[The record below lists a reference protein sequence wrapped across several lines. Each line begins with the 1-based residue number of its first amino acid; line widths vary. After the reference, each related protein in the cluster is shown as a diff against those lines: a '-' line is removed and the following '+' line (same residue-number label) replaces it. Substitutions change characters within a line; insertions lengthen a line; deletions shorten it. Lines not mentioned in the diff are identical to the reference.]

1 MRMER
6 RSLGR
11 RSALSFKSKVAQA
24 EKKRGAKPPK
34 QDNTSLTETLPTSEE
49 VEAVVTD
56 QTGVTTEEFYGEDQE
71 DGQRSKWERT
81 IPLDRIR
88 PNPFQPRK
96 TFDPVKIDELAYGMK
111 EHGWIG
117 GGLPVRAHAT
127 EPNIYELVWGE
138 RRWRAAKIADL
149 KTIPCVV
156 STYSDDDMIE
166 KGLLENIQREDL
178 SNLEEGQAYVNLL
191 ALRNEQGKPR
201 YSIRRLAQRIGKDKS
216 YIEDRL
222 QYARVPIDV
231 QQLATD
237 QPDISP
243 RIIRELGELSK
254 MLQPEERAPVI
265 EGVREGRLR
274 IEDVREIRKDVE
286 QQTKSTVVTVPQQSA
301 PVKPPEQSI
310 EQRPEPTT
318 SPVTA
323 QVSAATDT
331 LLPSAL
337 IEQRSEVVSLEPLQ
351 AMPQARIPTQEPV
364 HPTSTQHTPLVKA
377 MVVSVFEKTLKR
389 DNEALERIFQ
399 RITDRYE
406 TLTND
411 EQDVLRRYVQQW
423 NTTIQDL
430 VSRME

>member
-1 MRMER
+1 MRMEW
-6 RSLGR
+6 RSPGR

-24 EKKRGAKPPK
+24 QKKKEAKPTK
-34 QDNTSLTETLPTSEE
+34 QDNVSLTESLPTSEK
-49 VEAVVTD
+49 VEAVVTN

-71 DGQRSKWERT
+71 DGQKSKWERT

-96 TFDPVKIDELAYGMK
+96 TFDPVKLDELAYGMR

-231 QQLATD
+231 QQLAAD

-286 QQTKSTVVTVPQQSA
+286 QQTKSPIVAVPQQSI
-301 PVKPPEQSI
+301 PVKQS
-310 EQRPEPTT
+310 EPTT
-318 SPVTA
+318 LPVTA
-323 QVSAATDT
+323 QVSVTTDT
-331 LLPSAL
+331 SRPSQS
-337 IEQRSEVVSLEPLQ
+337 IEHRRDVESFESVQSISHAV
-351 AMPQARIPTQEPV
+351 IPTQEPAD
-364 HPTSTQHTPLVKA
+364 PTSPQHTPLAKA

-399 RITDRYE
+399 RITDAYE
-406 TLTND
+406 TLTDD
-411 EQDVLRRYVQQW
+411 ERDVLKRYVQQW
-423 NTTIQDL
+423 KLTIQDL
-430 VSRME
+430 VSRIE

>member
-6 RSLGR
+6 RSPGR

-24 EKKRGAKPPK
+24 EKKKGAKPTK

-49 VEAVVTD
+49 VEAVVTG

-71 DGQRSKWERT
+71 DGQKSKWERV

-96 TFDPVKIDELAYGMK
+96 TFDPVKLDELAYGMR

-231 QQLATD
+231 QQLAAD

-274 IEDVREIRKDVE
+274 IEDIREIRKDVE
-286 QQTKSTVVTVPQQSA
+286 QQTKSPAVTVPQQSA
-301 PVKPPEQSI
+301 PVKEPEQS
-310 EQRPEPTT
+310 EPTT
-318 SPVTA
+318 LPVTA
-323 QVSAATDT
+323 RVSVATDT
-331 LLPSAL
+331 SHPSES
-337 IEQRSEVVSLEPLQ
+337 IELRRDVESFEPVQ
-351 AMPQARIPTQEPV
+351 SISHAVIPTQEPAD
-364 HPTSTQHTPLVKA
+364 PTSTRHTPLAKA

-399 RITDRYE
+399 RITDAYE
-406 TLTND
+406 TLTDD
-411 EQDVLRRYVQQW
+411 ERDVLRRYVQRW
-423 NTTIQDL
+423 SSTIQDL
-430 VSRME
+430 VSRAE

>member
-1 MRMER
+1 MRMEP
-6 RSLGR
+6 RSPGR

-24 EKKRGAKPPK
+24 EKKKGAKPIK
-34 QDNTSLTETLPTSEE
+34 QDNASLTETLPTSEE

-56 QTGVTTEEFYGEDQE
+56 QTEVTTEEFYGEDQE
-71 DGQRSKWERT
+71 DGQKSKWERT

-96 TFDPVKIDELAYGMK
+96 IFDPVKLDELAYGMR

-286 QQTKSTVVTVPQQSA
+286 QQTKSSAVTVPQQSA
-301 PVKPPEQSI
+301 PVKEPEQS
-310 EQRPEPTT
+310 EPTT
-318 SPVTA
+318 LPVTA
-323 QVSAATDT
+323 RVSVATDT
-331 LLPSAL
+331 SHPSES
-337 IEQRSEVVSLEPLQ
+337 IEHRRDVESFESVQSIPHAV
-351 AMPQARIPTQEPV
+351 IPTQEPAD
-364 HPTSTQHTPLVKA
+364 PTSTQHTPLAKA

-399 RITDRYE
+399 RITDAYE
-406 TLTND
+406 TLTDD
-411 EQDVLRRYVQQW
+411 ERDVLRRYVQRW
-423 NTTIQDL
+423 SSTIQDL
-430 VSRME
+430 VSRTE

>member
-1 MRMER
+1 M
-6 RSLGR
+6 
-11 RSALSFKSKVAQA
+11 SFKSKVAQA
-24 EKKRGAKPPK
+24 EKKKGAKPTK

-49 VEAVVTD
+49 VEAVVTG

-71 DGQRSKWERT
+71 DGQKSKWERV

-96 TFDPVKIDELAYGMK
+96 TFDPVKLDELAYGMR

-231 QQLATD
+231 QQLAAD

-286 QQTKSTVVTVPQQSA
+286 QQTKSPVVTVLQQSA
-301 PVKPPEQSI
+301 PLKEPEQS
-310 EQRPEPTT
+310 EPTT
-318 SPVTA
+318 LPVTA
-323 QVSAATDT
+323 RVSVATDT
-331 LLPSAL
+331 SHPSES
-337 IEQRSEVVSLEPLQ
+337 IEHRRDVESFESEQSISHAV
-351 AMPQARIPTQEPV
+351 IPTQEPAD
-364 HPTSTQHTPLVKA
+364 PTSTQHAPLAKA

-399 RITDRYE
+399 RITDAYE
-406 TLTND
+406 TLTDD
-411 EQDVLRRYVQQW
+411 ERDVLRRYVQRW
-423 NTTIQDL
+423 SSTIQDL
-430 VSRME
+430 VSRTE